1 MTNTKFNQGDIV
13 KMKSGSPEMTVSYS
27 DENETHV
34 VYYNFTDNKVSPSI
48 KLKTCVL
55 ELVS

>member
-1 MTNTKFNQGDIV
+1 MKNNKFNEGDIV
-13 KMKSGSPEMTVSYS
+13 RLKSGSPEMTVSYS
-27 DENETHV
+27 DEDDTYIY
-34 VYYNFTDNKVSPSI
+34 YYNYPENKVSEQI